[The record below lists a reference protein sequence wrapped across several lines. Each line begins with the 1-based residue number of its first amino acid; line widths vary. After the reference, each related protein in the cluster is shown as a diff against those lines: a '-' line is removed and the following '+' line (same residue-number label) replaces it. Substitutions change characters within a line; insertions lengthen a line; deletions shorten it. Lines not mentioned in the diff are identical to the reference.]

1 MRILI
6 VGGAGEV
13 GKNLTS
19 FLARRDHEVSILDR
33 AAALPE
39 VIQALPVK
47 YIRGD
52 ITDARLVNEVVKGT
66 DAIIH
71 LAWSFADDAQRFSM
85 KISEA
90 TSISWRLLQALESVT
105 SSTQVQLWSMAEPSC
120 IR

>member
-33 AAALPE
+33 AATLPE

-52 ITDARLVNEVVKGT
+52 ITDATLVNDVVKGT
-66 DAIIH
+66 EAIIH
-71 LAWSFADDAQRFSM
+71 LAWSFADDAPTIFNED
-85 KISEA
+85 I
-90 TSISWRLLQALESVT
+90 RLIASDQWKGPAFLNEV
-105 SSTQVQLWSMAEPSC
+105 C
-120 IR
+120 GI